1 MEENSRGPLLRLE
14 GSLHWLPSSAL
25 PPAIGITAGV
35 GGSSIL
41 LFPDHLLAT
50 SPFLRQ
56 LLPSG
61 PLCTAYSVLLPDVN
75 VEDVASALQLLATGK
90 TDPIR
95 GLTKFNKKMAAI
107 WEVFE
112 LLGVQIDMRRG
123 FQVTESAGTK
133 LIETHIA
140 SENACNQNGE
150 DHVVAKLRVD
160 DEMWEGDSQPKSRI
174 SECEAEKL
182 HVEKYDYSHQVEEY
196 VLKGPEKSL
205 VMKISEDQENNKT
218 IGAGQG
224 LDHQNSC
231 KLQGLCKSKESPP
244 ISERKFVQQESEEG
258 SKGNTNHPQIQ
269 RKSIWLEDG
278 VVKTSKQPDD
288 SIEDN
293 KRERCDEKPFLCPQC
308 GVNFRLKSYL
318 NRHIREV
325 HLEVNKGDY
334 ICHHCG
340 NNFRNK
346 TSLKVHIRRCHSSQG
361 IPCKH
366 PDCEERFSNNKEASL
381 HFKQMHILKK
391 ESNSKTKTRSAKT
404 CQHCGESF
412 CKQSSL
418 DAHLKE
424 CQLISSGV
432 AAINFSSEDQ
442 SLLEPSPKIY
452 MENNLQSDKDCGGLE
467 KESHGY
473 FDEIYAQ
480 EFGEVVENSNGVE
493 VDEGSKGPALQSQ
506 YDDLVA
512 LNSSQAQCQQLA
524 CPFCAKILLATQFE
538 KHVRKHQPITRTLK

>member
-1 MEENSRGPLLRLE
+1 MEENSKGPLLRLQ

-25 PPAIGITAGV
+25 LPAIGITAGV

-56 LLPSG
+56 ILPSG

-75 VEDVASALQLLATGK
+75 DEDVASALQLLATGK

-123 FQVTESAGTK
+123 FQVTESVGTK
-133 LIETHIA
+133 LLESQSA
-140 SENACNQNGE
+140 PENSRDHNGE
-150 DHVVAKLRVD
+150 DQVVAKLRVD
-160 DEMWEGDSQPKSRI
+160 DELWEGDSQPKSRI
-174 SECEAEKL
+174 SECEAEEL
-182 HVEKYDYSHQVEEY
+182 HVEKCDNSHQVEEY
-196 VLKGPEKSL
+196 TNKGLEKSL
-205 VMKISEDQENNKT
+205 VLKLSEDQENNET
-218 IGAGQG
+218 IGAGQR
-224 LDHQNSC
+224 LDQQNSC
-231 KLQGLCKSKESPP
+231 REQRLCKSKESPP
-244 ISERKFVQQESEEG
+244 IFEGKLVQQESEEG
-258 SKGNTNHPQIQ
+258 SEGNTIHPQIQ
-269 RKSIWLEDG
+269 KKSTWLEDA
-278 VVKTSKQPDD
+278 VIETSQHPDD
-288 SIEDN
+288 LVKDN
-293 KRERCDEKPFLCPQC
+293 KREQCDEKPFLCPQC
-308 GVNFRLKSYL
+308 GVSFRLKSYL

-325 HLEVNKGDY
+325 HLAVNKGEY

-340 NNFRNK
+340 NNFKNK
-346 TSLKVHIRRCHSSQG
+346 TSLKVHIRRWHSPQG
-361 IPCKH
+361 MPCKH
-366 PDCEERFSNNKEASL
+366 PDCEERFSNNREASL
-381 HFKQMHILKK
+381 HYKQVHILKK
-391 ESNSKTKTRSAKT
+391 ETKTKTRSSKT

-424 CQLISSGV
+424 CQLTSSGV
-432 AAINFSSEDQ
+432 SAINFSSEDQ

-452 MENNLQSDKDCGGLE
+452 IENNLQSGKDCGGLE

-480 EFGEVVENSNGVE
+480 EFGEVVENSSGVE
-493 VDEGSKGPALQSQ
+493 VDEGSKGHALQPQ
-506 YDDLVA
+506 YNEFLT
-512 LNSSQAQCQQLA
+512 LNSSETQCQQLA

-538 KHVRKHQPITRTLK
+538 KHVRKHKPITRTLK

>member
-123 FQVTESAGTK
+123 FQVTESVGTK
-133 LIETHIA
+133 LIESHNA
-140 SENACNQNGE
+140 PENSRDENGE

-160 DEMWEGDSQPKSRI
+160 DELWEGDSQPKSRI
-174 SECEAEKL
+174 SECEAEEL
-182 HVEKYDYSHQVEEY
+182 QVEKCDTSHQVEEY
-196 VLKGPEKSL
+196 INKGLEKSL
-205 VMKISEDQENNKT
+205 VMKLSENQENNET
-218 IGAGQG
+218 IGAGQR
-224 LDHQNSC
+224 LDHQNNC
-231 KLQGLCKSKESPP
+231 KEQRLCKSKESPP
-244 ISERKFVQQESEEG
+244 IFEEKVAQQESEEG
-258 SKGNTNHPQIQ
+258 TKGNTIHPQIQ
-269 RKSIWLEDG
+269 RDNTWLEDA
-278 VVKTSKQPDD
+278 VIDTSQHPDD
-288 SIEDN
+288 SIKDN
-293 KRERCDEKPFLCPQC
+293 KREQCDEKPFLCPQC
-308 GVNFRLKSYL
+308 GVSFRLKSYL

-340 NNFRNK
+340 NNFKNK
-346 TSLKVHIRRCHSSQG
+346 TSLKVHIRRCHSPQG
-361 IPCKH
+361 MPCKH

-381 HFKQMHILKK
+381 HYKQVHILKK
-391 ESNSKTKTRSAKT
+391 ESKTKTRSSKT

-424 CQLISSGV
+424 CQLSSSGV

-442 SLLEPSPKIY
+442 SLLELSPKVY
-452 MENNLQSDKDCGGLE
+452 MENNLQSDKYFGGLE

-480 EFGEVVENSNGVE
+480 EFGEVVENASGVE
-493 VDEGSKGPALQSQ
+493 VDEGSKGHALQPQ
-506 YDDLVA
+506 YNEFLT
-512 LNSSQAQCQQLA
+512 LNSSETQCQQLA